1 MTIQGDTGG
10 AELNCN
16 DYDALDAYLNG
27 LACSPIANWS
37 DCCNGALLTAPFD
50 EVTQNDLFE
59 LLTLIGDGNAQC
71 TGEGDS

>member
-10 AELNCN
+10 AELNCH

-27 LACSPIANWS
+27 LACSPTANWS

-50 EVTQNDLFE
+50 EVTQDDLFE

-71 TGEGDS
+71 TGEGDT